1 MKMCK
6 NDSGYLYFSLY
17 NQKLK
22 KTKFYS
28 QRRFVFEVFKG
39 PIPKYFEVDHIN
51 NFKFDNRMKNLQLLS
66 HRQNFLKSHNKV
78 IISTCIETGEEK
90 RFISI
95 EKAGIELDINA
106 GNISKVCR
114 KKGKSLSSRK
124 NGKKYTFRYLD

>member
-1 MKMCK
+1 M
-6 NDSGYLYFSLY
+6 
-17 NQKLK
+17 
-22 KTKFYS
+22 
-28 QRRFVFEVFKG
+28 
-39 PIPKYFEVDHIN
+39 
-51 NFKFDNRMKNLQLLS
+51 QLLS